1 MHKRYVSY
9 RINMAQ
15 EEKGKVEGKEEG
27 VKVEWFFC
35 LYLEWSCEA
44 GDLLDAIGRIG
55 EGLLVLSLALWLF
68 GEEMIDFAGK
78 FLLGLFELCV
88 VFLVVFEFV
97 HAVNYLLGH
106 QKVLVLAK
114 KRKLQGL

>member
-1 MHKRYVSY
+1 
-9 RINMAQ
+9 
-15 EEKGKVEGKEEG
+15 
-27 VKVEWFFC
+27 
-35 LYLEWSCEA
+35 
-44 GDLLDAIGRIG
+44 
-55 EGLLVLSLALWLF
+55 
-68 GEEMIDFAGK
+68 MIDFAGK